1 MCGRTCQ
8 NKSHVSKSVVGFVI
22 FIVLFHNLYQHVTL
36 LIEVSRRRK
45 RVQTYIHFCFTY
57 KESNDLLFSH
67 QTQINLFC
75 FAFSL
80 RRLISISFP
89 KKKKMVSVSELVLY
103 VHENVYETCIGVN
116 IANNDQVFEYA
127 QTAFVEN
134 GDNDD
139 DVIYDYAPAA

>member
-1 MCGRTCQ
+1 MRLVKEYEISLGYLYMQQ
-8 NKSHVSKSVVGFVI
+8 NS
-22 FIVLFHNLYQHVTL
+22 Q
-36 LIEVSRRRK
+36 
-45 RVQTYIHFCFTY
+45 
-57 KESNDLLFSH
+57 
-67 QTQINLFC
+67 
-75 FAFSL
+75 
-80 RRLISISFP
+80 SISFP

-103 VHENVYETCIGVN
+103 VHENVYETFIGVN